1 MFIQKI
7 NFFSSLTYSIKIK
20 KIKKTE
26 IQAVIWKINV
36 EIAQKVDIGDI
47 LVILESMKMEIPV
60 ESKYKGV
67 VKENLTKEGDNV
79 NEDQEIIILE

>member
-1 MFIQKI
+1 MKI
-7 NFFSSLTYSIKIK
+7 
-20 KIKKTE
+20 KTE

-36 EIAQKVDIGDI
+36 EIGQTVDIDDI
-47 LVILESMKMEIPV
+47 VVILESMKMEIPV

-67 VKENLTKEGDNV
+67 IKEILIKEGDNV

>member
-1 MFIQKI
+1 MKI
-7 NFFSSLTYSIKIK
+7 
-20 KIKKTE
+20 KTE

-36 EIAQKVDIGDI
+36 EIGQKVDIDDVV
-47 LVILESMKMEIPV
+47 VILESMKMEIPI

-67 VKENLTKEGDNV
+67 VKDILIKEGDNV

>member
-1 MFIQKI
+1 MKI
-7 NFFSSLTYSIKIK
+7 
-20 KIKKTE
+20 KTE

-36 EIAQKVDIGDI
+36 DIGQKVDIDDI
-47 LVILESMKMEIPV
+47 VVILESMKMEIPL

-67 VKENLTKEGDNV
+67 VKEILIKEGDNV

>member
-1 MFIQKI
+1 MKI
-7 NFFSSLTYSIKIK
+7 
-20 KIKKTE
+20 KTE

-36 EIAQKVDIGDI
+36 EIGQKVHIDDVV
-47 LVILESMKMEIPV
+47 VILESMKMEIPI

-67 VKENLTKEGDNV
+67 VKDILIKEGDNV